1 MTKDKC
7 FYVGKIVKT
16 HGLKGEV
23 TLRIDNEQFDE
34 IEELNYFLLDVNEN
48 LIPFFIED
56 ITYHSNKS
64 FILFQDL
71 KTLEAANQF
80 VGKSAYLPLDLL
92 PEKEG
97 NEFYSHEVVG
107 YLVVDEEKGEIG
119 NVNEIIEYPTQSII
133 QIIKDGKEILIP
145 IHDDILKD
153 VNRDEKKIYVVPT
166 PYPSM
171 STIDKVVWSCLIT
184 ILLSIAIV
192 RVHPYTKTVR
202 LFVVWLSMPRHG
214 L

>member
-23 TLRIDNEQFDE
+23 TLRIDNEQFDD
-34 IEELNYFLLDVNEN
+34 IEELNYFLLDVNEQ

-56 ITYHSNKS
+56 IAYHSNKA
-64 FILFQDL
+64 FVLFQDL
-71 KTLEAANQF
+71 NTLEAANQF

-97 NEFYSHEVVG
+97 NDFYSHEVVG

-133 QIIKDGKEILIP
+133 QIIKEGKEILIP
-145 IHDDILKD
+145 IHDDIIKD
-153 VNRDEKKIYVVPT
+153 VNRDEKKIYIKA
-166 PYPSM
+166 PSGL
-171 STIDKVVWSCLIT
+171 IDMYLEN
-184 ILLSIAIV
+184 
-192 RVHPYTKTVR
+192 
-202 LFVVWLSMPRHG
+202 
-214 L
+214 

>member
-23 TLRIDNEQFDE
+23 TLRIDNEQFDD
-34 IEELNYFLLDVNEN
+34 IEELNYFLLDVNEQ
-48 LIPFFIED
+48 LIPYFIED
-56 ITYHSNKS
+56 ITYHSNKA
-64 FILFQDL
+64 FVLFQDL

-145 IHDDILKD
+145 IHDDIMKD
-153 VNRDEKKIYVVPT
+153 VNREEKKIYIKAPNGL
-166 PYPSM
+166 
-171 STIDKVVWSCLIT
+171 IDMYLEN
-184 ILLSIAIV
+184 
-192 RVHPYTKTVR
+192 
-202 LFVVWLSMPRHG
+202 
-214 L
+214 

>member
-1 MTKDKC
+1 
-7 FYVGKIVKT
+7 
-16 HGLKGEV
+16 
-23 TLRIDNEQFDE
+23 
-34 IEELNYFLLDVNEN
+34 
-48 LIPFFIED
+48 
-56 ITYHSNKS
+56 
-64 FILFQDL
+64 L

-153 VNRDEKKIYVVPT
+153 VNREEKKIYIKAPNGL
-166 PYPSM
+166 
-171 STIDKVVWSCLIT
+171 IDMYLEN
-184 ILLSIAIV
+184 
-192 RVHPYTKTVR
+192 
-202 LFVVWLSMPRHG
+202 
-214 L
+214 

>member
-1 MTKDKC
+1 
-7 FYVGKIVKT
+7 
-16 HGLKGEV
+16 V
-23 TLRIDNEQFDE
+23 TLRIDNEQFDD
-34 IEELNYFLLDVNEN
+34 IEELNYFLLDVNEQ
-48 LIPFFIED
+48 LIPYFIED
-56 ITYHSNKS
+56 IAYHSNKA
-64 FILFQDL
+64 FVLFQDL

-153 VNRDEKKIYVVPT
+153 VNREEKKIYIKAPNGL
-166 PYPSM
+166 
-171 STIDKVVWSCLIT
+171 IDMYLEN
-184 ILLSIAIV
+184 
-192 RVHPYTKTVR
+192 
-202 LFVVWLSMPRHG
+202 
-214 L
+214 

>member
-23 TLRIDNEQFDE
+23 TLRIDNEQFDD
-34 IEELNYFLLDVNEN
+34 IEELNYFLLDVNEQ

-56 ITYHSNKS
+56 IAYHSNKA
-64 FILFQDL
+64 FVLFQDL

-80 VGKSAYLPLDLL
+80 VGKSAYLPLELL
-92 PEKEG
+92 PEKVG
-97 NEFYSHEVVG
+97 NDFYSHEVVG

-133 QIIKDGKEILIP
+133 QIIKEGKEILIP
-145 IHDDILKD
+145 IHDDIIKD
-153 VNRDEKKIYVVPT
+153 VNRDEKKIYIKA
-166 PYPSM
+166 PSGL
-171 STIDKVVWSCLIT
+171 IDMYLEN
-184 ILLSIAIV
+184 
-192 RVHPYTKTVR
+192 
-202 LFVVWLSMPRHG
+202 
-214 L
+214 